1 MSASPAMAE
10 GHKPTPE
17 QKRRAVVSAVVLAA
31 MVVAIYATFVL
42 KFAR

>member
-1 MSASPAMAE
+1 MAE

-17 QKRRAVVSAVVLAA
+17 QRRRAIATALVLAA
-31 MVVAIYATFVL
+31 MVVGIYLTYML